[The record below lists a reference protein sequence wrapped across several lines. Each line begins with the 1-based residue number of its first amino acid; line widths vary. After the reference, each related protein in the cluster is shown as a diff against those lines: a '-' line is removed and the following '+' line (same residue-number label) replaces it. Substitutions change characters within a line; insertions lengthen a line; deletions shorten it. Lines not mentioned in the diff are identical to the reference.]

1 MSSRGIRAR
10 RLLGLLV
17 LCLTTGGVWGQQP
30 ETLPPPRPMP
40 LPPPPSGV
48 AAPVMPPWLPRYD
61 LDMQLDLLHHEAV
74 VRQRV
79 TWTNRHK
86 RPAGELVFN
95 AHSHYVVPGDEVGLM
110 AKTLEIMRMMPSDCL
125 YGNEAPLEVRKVT
138 LGNLDLPFHY
148 QEDNGTALVAVLPH
162 PVGQGKTVTITIDF
176 VFHIPEKQGRW
187 SCWRG
192 VTTLSN
198 WLPVLAVYDE
208 VGWHPTPFIPWHQ
221 PFFNEAGVYQ
231 VRVTLP
237 ADQKIATSGWVVG
250 SQDLVNGQKRV
261 DILAPG
267 VRDFAFLCSARY
279 CEYAAQVGP
288 VRVRCMAFPEHEHYA
303 KQIVKTASEVLPH
316 YSSWFGP
323 YPWPELTFSE
333 SYFGWNGNECA
344 TLVMIDER
352 VFTMP
357 QFADGYVEYLIA
369 HETCHQWWY
378 NLLGTNGYCET
389 WMDEAFANY
398 FAHRFMNQKHSKNNN
413 LLSYPPGFEW
423 LPNIKRENYRCYEL
437 YGTLGRGEGMKVVQD
452 MPEFKHVINL
462 FSMCYDK
469 GGKIIGMIEDRLGES
484 AFIDFMHIIYQRY
497 QYRII
502 RVADFQHELEE
513 YTGRR
518 WDDFFDN
525 WLYGTKLTDWSIE
538 KVTLAPQDDTHG
550 DKGNHGWS
558 FLASLHAG
566 QEDKRPHK
574 VTVILHQ
581 KAEYNE
587 QTVLG
592 FCLDGGTGYQIRI
605 PILPQAPVLQLD
617 EPPARIEMLP
627 ENRVRVEV
635 LLPCKPTQIAVDPDQ
650 VLVDPDPS
658 NNFWKAPVRL
668 RFTPLYTFIEES
680 SLTCDYDRW
689 NVIAGPWL
697 YGSAYNDPWYTRSSM
712 AGARVGLFRTEHFS
726 GGAYAAYRSDFQDV
740 VVGADG
746 VWDHWPFPKT
756 QVGFNVEHRI
766 AQISEEQPN
775 VNRAAV
781 FGRYVFQYADS
792 LYLPPMSYLEV
803 FADYADNF
811 LPFERHA
818 LPGATRFDTTS
829 LAGIHYNLNYLTPYW
844 DPEGGIQVD
853 ATYAGGVVD
862 GDKHEG
868 LHLLHGQLATTRYLP
883 DLSGWLTPFPTLD
896 AVAGPPLRWLAD
908 TRLAVRAFGAAG
920 LPNKGEYFT
929 LGGSDMF
936 RGYDLRERQG
946 SVVWLS
952 NVEWRVPLA
961 KRLSWDLCDHVV
973 GARNIYAAAF
983 YDVGDAYVH
992 GRSYGPVAHALGL
1005 GLRVDTTFL
1014 SLVEHATMRLDVA
1027 KTINSDTGVQVWFG
1041 FQQPF

>member
-469 GGKIIGMIEDRLGES
+469 GSKIVGMIEDRLGEAS
-484 AFIDFMHIIYQRY
+484 FLDFMRHIYAKYQF
-497 QYRII
+497 RIL
-502 RVADFQHELEE
+502 RVADFQRELEE
-513 YTGRR
+513 YTGRS
-518 WDDFFDN
+518 WEEFFHD
-525 WLYGTKLTDWSIE
+525 WLYGSGLTDWSVE
-538 KVTLAPQDDTHG
+538 KVKIAPG
-550 DKGNHGWS
+550 PP
-558 FLASLHAG
+558 APRACPAG
-566 QEDKRPHK
+566 REVGPRQKDCRSYK
-574 VTVILHQ
+574 VTVWLLQ
-581 KAEYNE
+581 KAEINE

-592 FCLDGGTGYQIRI
+592 FALSDREHFDIRV
-605 PILPQAPVLQLD
+605 PILPQVPHLELD
-617 EPPARIEMLP
+617 DPPATIDVIEK
-627 ENRVRVEV
+627 NRVKVEI
-635 LLPCKPTQIAVDPDQ
+635 LLPSKPKQIAVDPDQ
-650 VLVDPDPS
+650 VLVDREPA
-658 NNFWKAPVRL
+658 NNYWKPRCRV
-668 RFTPLYTFIEES
+668 RFTPLYTFFDETD
-680 SLTCDYDRW
+680 LTTAYDQW
-689 NVIAGPWL
+689 NFIVGPWVFDT
-697 YGSAYNDPWYTRSSM
+697 AYNDPWFTRASLVGVR
-712 AGARVGLFRTEHFS
+712 AGLYRTQQFT
-726 GGAYAAYRSDFQDV
+726 GGAYAAFRSNDRSIV
-740 VVGADG
+740 AGVDG
-746 VWDHWPFPKT
+746 LWDHFPWANT
-756 QVGFNVEHRI
+756 QVGFVAEH
-766 AQISEEQPN
+766 SLMTPFDD
-775 VNRAAV
+775 AAGDRGV
-781 FGRYVFQYADS
+781 LFGRYVFQYGDS
-792 LYLPPMSYLEV
+792 LYLPPIHYLETFGAV
-803 FADYADNF
+803 QDHP
-811 LPFERHA
+811 LPSPRHTV
-818 LPGATRFDTTS
+818 PGGDRFTHQTT
-829 LAGIHYNLNYLTPYW
+829 AGIHYHLDYLTPYW
-844 DPEGGIQVD
+844 DPEGGFRFDVTYENGIPIFGEKEPFNRIQAQFSLVK
-853 ATYAGGVVD
+853 G
-862 GDKHEG
+862 
-868 LHLLHGQLATTRYLP
+868 LP
-883 DLSGWLTPFPTLD
+883 DGLGWFSETR
-896 AVAGPPLRWLAD
+896 VAGRIY
-908 TRLAVRAFGAAG
+908 GAMG
-920 LPNKGEYFT
+920 LPDRGEFFP
-929 LGGSDMF
+929 LGGDQLF
-936 RGYDLRERQG
+936 RGFDIRERQG
-946 SVVWLS
+946 NAAWIASL
-952 NVEWRVPLA
+952 EWRFPLA
-961 KRLSWDLCDHVV
+961 RGLTWDYFDHCI
-973 GARNIYAAAF
+973 GLRNIYGAAF
-983 YDVGDAYVH
+983 YDVADAYLNDH
-992 GRSYGPVAHALGL
+992 TLGGVAHAAGG
-1005 GLRVDTTFL
+1005 GLRLDVAWFSFIERMTLRF
-1014 SLVEHATMRLDVA
+1014 DVA
-1027 KTINSDTGVQVWFG
+1027 KTINANTPTQFWFG
-1041 FQQPF
+1041 IQQPF